1 MKKTFLALTI
11 FLLALGAVA
20 QVNSR
25 ISTRTGTVNQ
35 LEAYGRVSYLG
46 LNYYPVG
53 KDSLLVKNDRCK
65 ADSVLIPPVLT
76 IDKKP
81 YTVCGFREMAF
92 EYDNDIEYINI
103 PSSITEIA
111 NSSFYSCHDL
121 SECVMPSVKVIQGYA
136 FFRTG
141 FKRLT
146 LHEGLQ
152 YIGGSAF
159 TECSHL
165 EYLELPN
172 TLEYIGDD
180 AFLGC
185 EQLDTVKVHFSQPID
200 IGSDVFWLYRPNTQL
215 SKKVLIVPAG
225 SKPAFEAHKQWQLF
239 QTIIEY

>member
-53 KDSLLVKNDRCK
+53 KDSLLVKNDRSK
-65 ADSVLIPPVLT
+65 VDSVLIPPVLT

-81 YTVCGFREMAF
+81 YTVCGFRKMAF
-92 EYDNDIEYINI
+92 EYDNDIKYINI

-111 NSSFYSCHDL
+111 NSCFYSCHDL
-121 SECVMPSVKVIQGYA
+121 SECVMPSVKAIQGYA

-141 FKRLT
+141 FKRLA
-146 LHEGLQ
+146 LHEGLR
-152 YIGGSAF
+152 YIGRCAF

-165 EYLELPN
+165 EYLELPS
-172 TLEYIGDD
+172 TLEYIGRE

-185 EQLDTVKVHFSQPID
+185 DQLDTVKVNFSQPID
-200 IGSDVFWLYRPNTQL
+200 MDSDVFWLYRPNTQL
-215 SKKVLIVPAG
+215 MKKVLMVPTG
-225 SKPAFEAHKQWQLF
+225 SKPSFEAHERWQLF

>member
-11 FLLALGAVA
+11 FLLTLGAVA

-53 KDSLLVKNDRCK
+53 KDSLLVKNDRSK

-92 EYDNDIEYINI
+92 EYDNDIKYVNI

-111 NSSFYSCHDL
+111 NSCFYSCHDL
-121 SECVMPSVKVIQGYA
+121 SECVMPSVKAIQGYA

-141 FKRLT
+141 FKRLV
-146 LHEGLQ
+146 LPEGLT
-152 YIGGSAF
+152 YIGGYAFHGCDHLRYVELPSSLKEINKSAF
-159 TECSHL
+159 S
-165 EYLELPN
+165 
-172 TLEYIGDD
+172 
-180 AFLGC
+180 GC
-185 EQLDTVKVHFSQPID
+185 HIDTVKVNFTEPIQLD
-200 IGSDVFWLYRPNTQL
+200 GPVFEIRANDFHQEYTVL
-215 SKKVLIVPAG
+215 SVPRG
-225 SKPAFEAHKQWQLF
+225 SKDSFSKAEYWRELR
-239 QTIIEY
+239 IIVEH

>member
-53 KDSLLVKNDRCK
+53 KDSLLVKNDRSK

-81 YTVCGFREMAF
+81 YTVCGFRKMAF
-92 EYDNDIEYINI
+92 EYDNDIKYVNI

-111 NSSFYSCHDL
+111 NSCFYSCHYL

-141 FKRLT
+141 FKRLV
-146 LHEGLQ
+146 LPEGLT
-152 YIGGSAF
+152 YIGGYAFHGCDHLRYVELPSSLKEIGKSAF
-159 TECSHL
+159 S
-165 EYLELPN
+165 
-172 TLEYIGDD
+172 
-180 AFLGC
+180 GC
-185 EQLDTVKVHFSQPID
+185 HIDTVKVNFTEPIQLD
-200 IGSDVFWLYRPNTQL
+200 GPVFEIRANDFHQEYTVL
-215 SKKVLIVPAG
+215 SVPRG
-225 SKPAFEAHKQWQLF
+225 SKDSFSKAEYWRRFR
-239 QTIIEY
+239 IIVEH

>member
-1 MKKTFLALTI
+1 MKKTIIALAISVLALSV
-11 FLLALGAVA
+11 VA

-35 LEAYGRVSYLG
+35 LKTYGRVSYQG

-53 KDSLLVKNDRCK
+53 KDSLLVKNDRSR
-65 ADSVLIPPVLT
+65 ADSVIISPVLT

-92 EYDNDIEYINI
+92 EYDNDIKYVNI

-165 EYLELPN
+165 EYLELPS
-172 TLEYIGDD
+172 TLEYIGED

-200 IGSDVFWLYRPNTQL
+200 IGSNVFWLYRPNTQR
-215 SKKVLIVPAG
+215 SKKVLMVPAG
-225 SKPAFEAHKQWQLF
+225 SKPAFAAHKQWRLF
-239 QTIIEY
+239 QTIVEH

>member
-1 MKKTFLALTI
+1 MKKTFLALAI
-11 FLLALGAVA
+11 SVLALGVAA

-35 LEAYGRVSYLG
+35 LKTYGRVSYHG

-53 KDSLLVKNDRCK
+53 KDSLLVKNDRSK
-65 ADSVLIPPVLT
+65 ADSVVIPPVLT

-92 EYDNDIEYINI
+92 EYDNDIKYVNI

-141 FKRLT
+141 FKRLV
-146 LHEGLQ
+146 LPEGLT
-152 YIGGSAF
+152 YIGGYAFHGCEHLRYVELPSSLKEIAKSAF
-159 TECSHL
+159 S
-165 EYLELPN
+165 
-172 TLEYIGDD
+172 
-180 AFLGC
+180 GC
-185 EQLDTVKVHFSQPID
+185 RIDTVKVNFAEP
-200 IGSDVFWLYRPNTQL
+200 LQL
-215 SKKVLIVPAG
+215 DGPTFEIRANDFKQEYTVLSVPRG
-225 SKPAFEAHKQWQLF
+225 SKDLF
-239 QTIIEY
+239 SKAEYWRKFRIIVEH

>member
-1 MKKTFLALTI
+1 MKKAFLVLAISILT
-11 FLLALGAVA
+11 LGVVA

-25 ISTRTGTVNQ
+25 ISTRTGMVDQ
-35 LEAYGRVSYLG
+35 LKDYGRVSYYG

-53 KDSLLVKNDRCK
+53 KDSLLVRNDRSK
-65 ADSVLIPPVLT
+65 TDSVFIPSVLT

-81 YTVCGFREMAF
+81 YTVCGFHEMAF
-92 EYDNDIEYINI
+92 EYNNDIKYVNI

-111 NSSFYSCHDL
+111 NSSFYSCHEL

-136 FFRTG
+136 FFRAG

-152 YIGGSAF
+152 YIGSYAF

-165 EYLELPN
+165 EFLELPS
-172 TLEYIGDD
+172 TLEHIGDC
-180 AFLGC
+180 AFLSC
-185 EQLDTVKVHFSQPID
+185 SQLDTVKVHFSRPID
-200 IGSDVFWLYRPNTQL
+200 IGSDVFWIYRPNWQR
-215 SKKVLIVPAG
+215 SEKVLMVPAG
-225 SKPAFEAHKQWQLF
+225 SKPAFKAHKQWQLF